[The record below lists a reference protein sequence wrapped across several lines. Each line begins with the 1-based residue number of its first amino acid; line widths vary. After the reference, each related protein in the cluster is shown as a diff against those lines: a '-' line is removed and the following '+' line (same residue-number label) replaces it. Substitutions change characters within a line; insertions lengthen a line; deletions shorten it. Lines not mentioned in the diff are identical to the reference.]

1 MSNKSDIDNIND
13 TLFFRNINNSKVFN
27 AQTPVIRTNVDTTQN
42 TKRALGSPTSTINSG
57 EFALSLQS
65 NDSHDKQ
72 TNLQAIV
79 SRLRKLIEVI
89 SALVKDIHEK
99 LYKELLDARSILDS
113 LNEIQRNVEKFSN
126 LQQTAQYFELA
137 DEIDE
142 LGVGIWNTSIVL
154 KTSGVA
160 RGPDKLNQTISEIVV
175 RQVGFVMIQA
185 GAGASVNT
193 EIKTAVKLLSLANK
207 VGKAWLDCG
216 RSDKA
221 DEILRSANALEDTIL
236 SWQEKSTKELQSRS
250 TALVVY
256 YAYRAEAAWKL
267 TNSHVANLM
276 IQHAT
281 EKEYLE
287 RITIKEIDILCQVCF
302 TIGHQASRE
311 GKVNEAIK
319 WLRKCHELI
328 SDRISQINPE
338 RTKILV

>member
-13 TLFFRNINNSKVFN
+13 SLFFRNINNLKVFN
-27 AQTPVIRTNVDTTQN
+27 AQTPVMRTNVDTTQN

-89 SALVKDIHEK
+89 SDIHEK

-113 LNEIQRNVEKFSN
+113 LNEIQRNVENFSN

-142 LGVGIWNTSIVL
+142 L
-154 KTSGVA
+154 
-160 RGPDKLNQTISEIVV
+160 V

-193 EIKTAVKLLSLANK
+193 EIKS
-207 VGKAWLDCG
+207 
-216 RSDKA
+216 
-221 DEILRSANALEDTIL
+221 
-236 SWQEKSTKELQSRS
+236 
-250 TALVVY
+250 
-256 YAYRAEAAWKL
+256 
-267 TNSHVANLM
+267 
-276 IQHAT
+276 
-281 EKEYLE
+281 
-287 RITIKEIDILCQVCF
+287 
-302 TIGHQASRE
+302 
-311 GKVNEAIK
+311 
-319 WLRKCHELI
+319 
-328 SDRISQINPE
+328 
-338 RTKILV
+338 